1 MSNSQEQSLN
11 ENVVFLPVD
20 ESCPQF
26 LHCEKEREAVET
38 LLSAG
43 PEAYYSAVG
52 AEHSSCFLSPEE
64 VNQFASWA
72 QNYHSDSI
80 PLKVENG
87 VESSPEMEDYC
98 STYFPSHTDLPVPE
112 LELGWPVNPYCVQEG
127 SITVYTTPAVDG
139 GPPVREI
146 IRRHLQQAQQVIAVV
161 TDRLTD
167 NAVISDLHMAASR
180 GVAVYIILNK
190 RSLQENFTLNRLK
203 HPNMRVRVLEGQ
215 MFCSRTG
222 KMVVGEMKE
231 RFLLVDSVVIHG
243 SYSLTW
249 TDAHLHRQLI
259 TVLQGPAV
267 DLFDR
272 EFRVLFAQSK
282 PTTDTRTAEAASR
295 VNEARRLRYRSHI
308 SVEKQHPVEPDLATP
323 PLPEPNVILNWEKM
337 GVVQRDCSL
346 PSSSLDL
353 HDESEAK
360 KMPPHDDDT
369 GRAITRTFSNNRQE
383 FGGNIRMLENCSPKS
398 ADVPEKSP
406 SFKQEHAREKAV
418 SRQLSREN
426 STNLLD
432 RTSTRLRYKAPELS
446 SSEREQD
453 SRGESLSEVK
463 STLGDACSKQI
474 TPSSRRPLILRVPEY
489 TGCPSDTLKKI
500 QHSTAGIFKR
510 EQPSSSLSERTQSM
524 MDLRGPILG
533 ATHHQRAIQVPRF
546 QSSLDLDQMTPALTL
561 MRKRNDDVKTS
572 LHRTPETFMPS
583 MRPRSSTFMYNRDW
597 RSSLAKRTEGEAE

>member
-146 IRRHLQQAQQVIAVV
+146 IRRHLQQAQQ
-161 TDRLTD
+161 
-167 NAVISDLHMAASR
+167 
-180 GVAVYIILNK
+180 
-190 RSLQENFTLNRLK
+190 
-203 HPNMRVRVLEGQ
+203 NMRVRVLEGQ